1 MNMSPEFIM
10 LGALW
15 YLVFLFST
23 TLHEAAHAWA
33 AQRGGDFTAT
43 YSGQV
48 TLDPRPHIQR
58 EPFGMVIF
66 PLLTYFMSGWMM
78 GWASAPYDP
87 YWAAR
92 YPRRAALMSLAGPA
106 SNLLLVVVC
115 GVLVRVGIA
124 AGVFVP
130 PDYISFTQVVAAPGG
145 GLMGTVATLL
155 SIAFM
160 LNLLLGVF
168 NLLPIPP
175 LDGSSVITLL
185 MSERTANRWMDA
197 IRNPGFTIIGMLV
210 AWKIFGPIFRPFKSL
225 ALALLYP
232 ELSYG

>member
-1 MNMSPEFIM
+1 MNMSPEFIV

-33 AQRGGDFTAT
+33 AQRGGDYTAAAG
-43 YSGQV
+43 GQV

-106 SNLLLVVVC
+106 SNLLLVVLS
-115 GVLVRVGIA
+115 GVLVRGGIA
-124 AGVFVP
+124 AGFFVP
-130 PDYISFTQVVAAPGG
+130 PDFISFTQVVEAPGG
-145 GLMGTVATLL
+145 GLMSTFATLL
-155 SIAFM
+155 SISFM

-175 LDGSSVITLL
+175 LDGSSVITLF
-185 MSERTANRWMDA
+185 MSERTANRWMDI
-197 IRNPGFTIIGMLV
+197 IRNPGFTIVGMLV
-210 AWKIFGPIFRPFKSL
+210 AWKIFGPIFRPFKML